1 METMDKAKVITF
13 SSPKDRERAGDLAAA
28 SPTDALGRARMQ
40 ASLIKDR
47 VKIQG
52 RFAAMY
58 TEFGVAHQITRIFA
72 NRLLELHL
80 STPMEVAFF
89 EGAQD
94 RARGLAWDNKNV
106 EKFSPVGQALYQV
119 GWVMMDEKM
128 TGK

>member
-1 METMDKAKVITF
+1 METTEKLKVIAL
-13 SSPKDRERAGDLAAA
+13 SSPKDLERASDLAAA

-58 TEFGVAHQITRIFA
+58 SEFGVTHQITRVFA
-72 NRLLELHL
+72 NRLLELHR

-94 RARGLAWDNKNV
+94 RARGLALDNKNV
-106 EKFSPVGQALYQV
+106 GKFTPISQALYQI

-128 TGK
+128 SK

>member
-1 METMDKAKVITF
+1 METMEKAKVITF

-40 ASLIKDR
+40 ASLIKDP
-47 VKIQG
+47 VKIKG

-58 TEFGVAHQITRIFA
+58 SEFGVAHQITRVFA
-72 NRLLELHL
+72 NRLLELHR

-94 RARGLAWDNKNV
+94 RAKGRHINL
-106 EKFSPVGQALYQV
+106 EKFTPISQALYQI

-128 TGK
+128 SK

>member
-1 METMDKAKVITF
+1 METMDKAKVTGF
-13 SSPKDRERAGDLAAA
+13 SSPKDIERAKDLAAA
-28 SPTDALGRARMQ
+28 SHTDALGRARMQ
-40 ASLIKDR
+40 VSLIKDP
-47 VKIQG
+47 VKIKG

-72 NRLLELHL
+72 NRLLELHR
-80 STPMEVAFF
+80 STTMEVAFF

-94 RARGLAWDNKNV
+94 RAMGLHWATNQKG
-106 EKFSPVGQALYQV
+106 FTPISQALYQV

>member
-1 METMDKAKVITF
+1 METMDKAKVTGF
-13 SSPKDRERAGDLAAA
+13 SSPKDIERAKDLAAA
-28 SPTDALGRARMQ
+28 SHTDALGRARMQ
-40 ASLIKDR
+40 VSLIKDP
-47 VKIQG
+47 VKIKG

-72 NRLLELHL
+72 NRLLELHR
-80 STPMEVAFF
+80 STTMEVAFF

-94 RARGLAWDNKNV
+94 RAKGRLWGINL
-106 EKFSPVGQALYQV
+106 EKFTPISQALYQV

>member
-1 METMDKAKVITF
+1 METMEKVIMY
-13 SSPKDRERAGDLAAA
+13 SSRKDRERAVDLSAA
-28 SPTDALGRARMQ
+28 SHTNALGRARIQ
-40 ASLIKDR
+40 ASLIKDK
-47 VKIQG
+47 VKIKG

-58 TEFGVAHQITRIFA
+58 LEFGVAHQIPRIFA
-72 NRLLELHL
+72 NRLLELHR

-94 RARGLAWDNKNV
+94 RAKGLAWDNKNV
-106 EKFSPVGQALYQV
+106 EKFTPISQALYQI

>member
-1 METMDKAKVITF
+1 METMDKAKVTGF
-13 SSPKDRERAGDLAAA
+13 SSPKDVERAKDLAAA

-40 ASLIKDR
+40 ASLIKDQI
-47 VKIQG
+47 KIKG

-58 TEFGVAHQITRIFA
+58 SEFGVAHQITRIFA

-94 RARGLAWDNKNV
+94 RARGLAWNNKNV
-106 EKFSPVGQALYQV
+106 EKFTPISQALYQI